1 MKQAEDFRK
10 AFGEADSRFEAAV
23 NDTIR
28 ELAAREEE
36 PRTVSR
42 RRFLVPV
49 IAAAT
54 VMILG
59 IAIAASNGSFGLL
72 DWLAENRSEETGYG
86 TAADE
91 TAAPFMGPVETEFAT
106 ITVRE
111 ARSDGYGVYLAVAFT
126 PKEKDVLAYNWSV
139 DPNTDGPETMGIEP
153 DRPGQTLA
161 EWAAGHGYRQLMRV
175 SLISMGN
182 IQKSP
187 EHIQT
192 TEELAAWMDE
202 QGISYRNTGNH
213 GLILDPLDF
222 GAAFDSMINDKS
234 LLEEDGSTLV
244 MAAGICLAGQDEY
257 EVGWTACPAKMNKYG
272 RIETGRD
279 GLHSYENISQGR
291 LPVRIPAETDS
302 EPEILAEYEGT
313 ISSLENPEERLP
325 FTVQFIRTELNDYY
339 RIRCTELARSF
350 WGPTLVKDPEDLKTS
365 GSEWVFAQSD
375 IYSYAVQEVD
385 GALVFTHGCRLPE
398 ELPDRVRVHWF
409 SPGAYTLSED
419 SVAERT
425 DR

>member
-1 MKQAEDFRK
+1 MKKAEDFRK

-23 NDTIR
+23 NDTLR
-28 ELAAREEE
+28 ELAAREEK

-49 IAAAT
+49 IAAAM

-86 TAADE
+86 TADE

-126 PKEKDVLAYNWSV
+126 PKEKDVLAFNWSV

-175 SLISMGN
+175 SVISMGN
-182 IQKSP
+182 RQAPP
-187 EHIQT
+187 EDIRT
-192 TEELAAWMDE
+192 NEEYAAWMDE
-202 QGISYRNTGNH
+202 QGISYRKTGTG
-213 GLILDPLDF
+213 GLMVDPLYSGPD
-222 GAAFDSMINDKS
+222 FDSMVNDKS

-257 EVGWTACPAKMNKYG
+257 EVDWTACPAKMNKYG
-272 RIETGRD
+272 RIETGMA
-279 GLHSYENISQGR
+279 GMHSYENWSQGR
-291 LPVRIPAETDS
+291 LPIRIPAETDS
-302 EPEILAEYEGT
+302 GPEILAEYEGT

-350 WGPTLVKDPEDLKTS
+350 WGPTLVKDPEDPKTS
-365 GSEWVFAQSD
+365 GSEWAFAQSD

-385 GALVFTHGCRLPE
+385 GALVFTHGCRFPE
-398 ELPDRVRVHWF
+398 ALPDRIRVHWYN
-409 SPGAYTLSED
+409 PEAYALSED

>member
-1 MKQAEDFRK
+1 
-10 AFGEADSRFEAAV
+10 
-23 NDTIR
+23 
-28 ELAAREEE
+28 
-36 PRTVSR
+36 
-42 RRFLVPV
+42 
-49 IAAAT
+49 
-54 VMILG
+54 
-59 IAIAASNGSFGLL
+59 
-72 DWLAENRSEETGYG
+72 
-86 TAADE
+86 
-91 TAAPFMGPVETEFAT
+91 MGPVETEFAT

-175 SLISMGN
+175 SVISMGN
-182 IQKSP
+182 GQKPP
-187 EHIQT
+187 EDIQT
-192 TEELAAWMDE
+192 NEEYAAWMDE
-202 QGISYRNTGNH
+202 QGISYRITGNG
-213 GLILDPLDF
+213 GLMIDPLYSGPD
-222 GAAFDSMINDKS
+222 FDSMVNDKS

-257 EVGWTACPAKMNKYG
+257 EVDWTACPAKMNKYG
-272 RIETGRD
+272 RIETGMA
-279 GLHSYENISQGR
+279 GMHSYENWSQGR
-291 LPVRIPAETDS
+291 LPIRIPAETDS
-302 EPEILAEYEGT
+302 GPEILAEYEGT

-350 WGPTLVKDPEDLKTS
+350 WGPTLVKDPEDPKTS
-365 GSEWVFAQSD
+365 GSEWPFAQSD

-385 GALVFTHGCRLPE
+385 GALVFTHGCRFPE
-398 ELPDRVRVHWF
+398 ALPDRIRVHWYN
-409 SPGAYTLSED
+409 PEAYALSED